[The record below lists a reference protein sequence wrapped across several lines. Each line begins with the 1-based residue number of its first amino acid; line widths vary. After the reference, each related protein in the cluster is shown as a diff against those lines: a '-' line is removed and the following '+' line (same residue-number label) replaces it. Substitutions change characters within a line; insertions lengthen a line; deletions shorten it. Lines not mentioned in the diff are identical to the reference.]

1 LNTDYFDFI
10 KEHPNIAEK
19 TVFTGMLDEFFD
31 YSLDYLQWRRV
42 RFETEELPRTIIRG
56 PGALYLHYIGECI
69 S

>member
-1 LNTDYFDFI
+1 
-10 KEHPNIAEK
+10 
-19 TVFTGMLDEFFD
+19 MLDEFFD